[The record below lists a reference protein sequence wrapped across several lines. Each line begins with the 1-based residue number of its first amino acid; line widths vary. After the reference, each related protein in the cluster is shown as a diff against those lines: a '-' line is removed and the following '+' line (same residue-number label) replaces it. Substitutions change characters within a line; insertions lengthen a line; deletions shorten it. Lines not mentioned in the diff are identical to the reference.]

1 MLLWFYRLAFIP
13 VLLVLAP
20 QVLWRMWRRGGYRR
34 DFAHRFG
41 ALPPLPAALPG
52 RTRIWLQAVSVGEV
66 LAIEPLVDTL
76 LREPGVEVFLTTTT
90 STGLAVARQR
100 YANRVVGLGYFP
112 LDWAPFSARAWR
124 RVQPNLVILTE
135 GERWP
140 EHIAQAARR
149 GVPVVCVNA
158 RLSDRS
164 FRRMRACRGAV
175 RRLLGGVTAFLAV
188 SEEDAAR
195 FCTLGVARERV
206 AVTGNLKLDVCIQA
220 LNAEARARLRSELG
234 LPEAENVLLG
244 SSTWP
249 GEETALLQAWQ
260 AVRRSGLACRLLLVP
275 RHEERRDEVEALLR
289 DAGVR
294 YHFRSRGAATAEVEV
309 AVADTTGELR
319 ALTQL
324 ADVVFV
330 GKSLPPHHEG
340 QTPVEAA
347 ALGRPLLFGP
357 QMTNFRVLARELV
370 AVSGARTVT
379 DAATLER
386 AIVQLLRDPDERSR
400 RGAAAQRWQQAN
412 QGALAR
418 TVEHLRIHFIR
429 A

>member
-1 MLLWFYRLAFIP
+1 
-13 VLLVLAP
+13 
-20 QVLWRMWRRGGYRR
+20 
-34 DFAHRFG
+34 
-41 ALPPLPAALPG
+41 
-52 RTRIWLQAVSVGEV
+52 
-66 LAIEPLVDTL
+66 
-76 LREPGVEVFLTTTT
+76 
-90 STGLAVARQR
+90 
-100 YANRVVGLGYFP
+100 
-112 LDWAPFSARAWR
+112 
-124 RVQPNLVILTE
+124 
-135 GERWP
+135 
-140 EHIAQAARR
+140 
-149 GVPVVCVNA
+149 
-158 RLSDRS
+158 
-164 FRRMRACRGAV
+164 
-175 RRLLGGVTAFLAV
+175 VTAFLAV

-206 AVTGNLKLDVCIQA
+206 SVTGNLKLDVSIQA
-220 LNAEARARLRSELG
+220 LDAATRGRLQRELG
-234 LPEAENVLLG
+234 LPEGEHVVLG

-249 GEETALLQAWQ
+249 GEEAALLQAWQ
-260 AVRRSGLACRLLLVP
+260 SLRRGGLRCRLLLVP

-294 YHFRSRGAATAEVEV
+294 YHLRSRGAAPAEVEV

-347 ALGRPLLFGP
+347 ALGRPLLLGP

-370 AVSGARTVT
+370 AVGGAETVT
-379 DAATLER
+379 DAVTLQR
-386 AIVQLLRDPDERSR
+386 ALDRLLRDPEERAR
-400 RGAAAQRWQQAN
+400 RGAAAQRWQRAS

>member
-1 MLLWFYRLAFIP
+1 MLLWFYRLAFMP

-20 QVLWRMWRRGGYRR
+20 QVLWRMWRRGGYRH
-34 DFAHRFG
+34 DFGQRFG
-41 ALPPLPAALPG
+41 ALPALPAVDPG

-66 LAIEPLVDTL
+66 LAIEPLVDAL

-90 STGLAVARQR
+90 STGLAVARRR
-100 YANRVVGLGYFP
+100 YANRVVGLAYFP
-112 LDWAPFSARAWR
+112 LDWAPFAARAWR

-164 FRRMRACRGAV
+164 FRRMRACRRVV
-175 RRLLGGVTAFLAV
+175 RRLLEGVTAFLAV

-195 FCTLGVARERV
+195 FCTLGVDPQRV
-206 AVTGNLKLDVCIQA
+206 AVTGNLKLDVSIQPLDA
-220 LNAEARARLRSELG
+220 VTRERLRRELG
-234 LPEAENVLLG
+234 LPEAENVVLG

-249 GEETALLQAWQ
+249 GEEAALLQAWQ
-260 AVRRSGLACRLLLVP
+260 ALRQSGLACRLLLVP
-275 RHEERRDEVEALLR
+275 RHEERRDEVETLLR

-294 YHFRSRGAATAEVEV
+294 YHLRSRGAAPAEVEV

-357 QMTNFRVLARELV
+357 QMTNFRVVARDLV
-370 AVSGARTVT
+370 AVGGAQTVT
-379 DAATLER
+379 DAVTLQQAMER
-386 AIVQLLRDPDERSR
+386 LLRDPEERSR
-400 RGAAAQRWQQAN
+400 RGAAAQRWQQAS
-412 QGALAR
+412 QGALAQ
-418 TVEHLRIHFIR
+418 TVGHLRIHFIR